1 MNLKKMWGT
10 LTLVIPLSVAAQQV
24 VVVDDTHL
32 QTGHPGGPNPPIY
45 KVSASTTIAL
55 DARTY
60 KFKISDELAGK
71 PINSVQVIAGKT
83 LQYSATWN
91 EKERVT
97 MLSSA
102 TLHANP
108 GTPAFTGFPS
118 GQRVVIAIGNLD
130 GRSFNVVWV
139 GLVDVN

>member
-1 MNLKKMWGT
+1 MNLKKIWGT
-10 LTLVIPLSVAAQQV
+10 LALAIPLSVAAQQV
-24 VVVDDTHL
+24 VVVDDAHL
-32 QTGHPGGPNPPIY
+32 QMGPGGPNPAIY

-71 PINSVQVIAGKT
+71 AINSVQVIAGKT

-108 GTPAFTGFPS
+108 GTPAFAGFPS